1 MVWVLLLCWKSGT
14 LSRDSSGRMP
24 DGEEERKR
32 DRNPFSEKGLWKLL
46 QTWDRSIGC
55 GPSCLSFHWMSCV
68 LEDLG
73 GEHFGFNPISA
84 SLDHDVTNKITELDA
99 QFCAIGCCAT
109 KSKPFLMGTCQQG
122 ASAVLSHTMAKHF
135 FRRSSRLRI
144 YSLLA
149 ALGALDFT
157 LAK

>member
-46 QTWDRSIGC
+46 QTSDRSIGC
-55 GPSCLSFHWMSCV
+55 GPSCLSFHWMPCV
-68 LEDLG
+68 LGDLG
-73 GEHFGFNPISA
+73 GEHLGFNPISA

-122 ASAVLSHTMAKHF
+122 PLQCFLTQWPNIFLEGPVGWEFTHF
-135 FRRSSRLRI
+135 WQHW
-144 YSLLA
+144 
-149 ALGALDFT
+149 GP
-157 LAK
+157 